1 MGDIKKVL
9 FTNGMTSDIM
19 LIVTDAPKKELEN
32 FCYKYNE
39 DMENGINNYFDR
51 LKASYFVKE
60 LLDSEVDEVDRELI
74 EVIGYDEVYDLCD
87 YYKEED

>member
-1 MGDIKKVL
+1 MNDIKKVL
-9 FTNGMTSDIM
+9 FTNGMSNDCM

-51 LKASYFVKE
+51 LKTSYFVKE
-60 LLDSEVDEVDRELI
+60 LLDSEVDNIDRELV
-74 EVIGYDEVYDLCD
+74 EVIGYDEVYDLYD
-87 YYKEED
+87 YYND